1 MTAASDNLY
10 GLILAGGHSKRMGQD
25 KSVLTYHGKTQIEYA
40 YDLLVPF
47 CAKVFV
53 SNRAAQ
59 ARQKGHEYL
68 PQLHDLPQFSDIGP
82 LGGILSAMTVY
93 PQASWLIFACDLPFM
108 TPQAIACL
116 IQQRDPAKFATA
128 FISTSDGLP
137 EPLCAIWEA
146 GGYEHFLELYQQ
158 GLRCPR
164 KTLLKSDTHLLTQ
177 QNPRWLD
184 NVNTPEE
191 YKQARDNA

>member
-1 MTAASDNLY
+1 MNMEKNKLF

-25 KSVLTYHGKTQIEYA
+25 KALLSYHGKPQVEYA
-40 YDLLVPF
+40 RDLLEGV
-47 CAKVFV
+47 CGKVFV
-53 SNRAAQ
+53 SI
-59 ARQKGHEYL
+59 K
-68 PQLHDLPQFSDIGP
+68 DLSFPKASIGNPVIKDMPPFTDAGP
-82 LGGILSAMTVY
+82 LGGILSAMTAHPGV
-93 PQASWLIFACDLPFM
+93 SWLVMACDLPFV
-108 TPQAIACL
+108 TKETLQYL
-116 IQQRDPAKFATA
+116 LKNRDLTKFATA